1 MVHRR
6 SLTVE
11 RDVDSRALVQLPK
24 WSFVEGAKSYFFDC
38 LMRREVKEMN
48 VSRFAVISSLALV
61 IVGAPAWGMDE
72 AKPGKAK
79 SEKVEKAAKAEKA
92 SKGAEKAEGKAS
104 DKAKEKAAAPAKA
117 KSPALKGYYGMMAS
131 ELNLDEAQQ
140 AKLAAVAEEKAN
152 AEKSWKEQNKSK
164 QDELTAAAAKARE
177 AEDKE
182 GAAKAKAELAELN
195 KGAAGIAAGYNDKIN
210 DILTPEQRK
219 GWVSMKLHQSAMQKY
234 AKAQL
239 TDDQKAQAKEL
250 AKGLGSAG
258 VGKSDAELGELKT
271 QLYKQIDE
279 KVLTDEQ
286 RSTVSPAK
294 PAKKEPAKEKKDKKD

>member
-1 MVHRR
+1 
-6 SLTVE
+6 
-11 RDVDSRALVQLPK
+11 
-24 WSFVEGAKSYFFDC
+24 
-38 LMRREVKEMN
+38 MN

-61 IVGAPAWGMDE
+61 IAGAPAWAMDD

-92 SKGAEKAEGKAS
+92 EKAGKGAEKAAGKAS

-117 KSPALKGYYGMMAS
+117 KSPALSVYHRSMAT

-140 AKLAAVAEEKAN
+140 AKLAAVAEEKAK

-177 AEDKE
+177 SGDKE
-182 GAAKAKAELAELN
+182 GTAKAKAELAELN
-195 KGAAGIAAGYNDKIN
+195 KGAAGITAGYNDKIN
-210 DILTPEQRK
+210 DILTPEQRA
-219 GWVSMKLHQSAMQKY
+219 GWVSMKLYQSAMQKY

-239 TDDQKAQAKEL
+239 TDDQKSQAKEL

-258 VGKSDAELGELKT
+258 VGKSDAELNDLKT

-294 PAKKEPAKEKKDKKD
+294 PAKKEQVKDKKEKKD